1 MRSNYASI
9 ASFVLLF
16 ANLCAAQTMTYQQGT
31 ILDIQQKHAESNVR
45 KTTDAPPPPGG
56 VTYDVTV
63 QLGDTVYVARY
74 QHNTDYVPS
83 NWEAGKPVEMRVG
96 PHKHRIY
103 MKNVTG
109 KEYALLIQ
117 SKKPAASAP
126 APAAK

>member
-1 MRSNYASI
+1 MKGHVALSLIVTILAL
-9 ASFVLLF
+9 AAF
-16 ANLCAAQTMTYQQGT
+16 CAAQTMTYQQGT
-31 ILDIQQKHAESNVR
+31 ILDIKERNVQSNVH
-45 KTTDAPPPPGG
+45 KATDAPPPPGG

-63 QLGDTVYVARY
+63 QLGDTVYVAQY

-83 NWEAGKPVEMRVG
+83 NWEVGKPVDMRVG

-103 MKNVTG
+103 LKNVTG

-117 SKKPAASAP
+117 STRPATAP